1 MPDDVDY
8 QERYE
13 LLRKH
18 FDELLWIHVEY
29 TRQAQETVLTLVR
42 ENQRLK
48 KRANEEGD
56 THYE

>member
-29 TRQAQETVLTLVR
+29 KRQAQETVLTLVR

-48 KRANEEGD
+48 KRANEEGR
-56 THYE
+56 H